1 MDPRRRCFGRPSC
14 GYGRALVSG
23 DIDPDHDFSVVTSSA
38 DGVAFVTV
46 SGQADLH
53 TAPELRSAISTVI
66 DGGIRS
72 LAIDLSDATFI
83 DSMTLGVLLGALK
96 RLTPLG
102 GKLVIVCPGQ
112 HVRRVFEITSLDR
125 VLALV
130 ETPDEAREWLAGATT
145 HRHA

>member
-1 MDPRRRCFGRPSC
+1 M
-14 GYGRALVSG
+14 SG
-23 DIDPDHDFSVVTSSA
+23 DSEHDHDFSVITSSD

-66 DGGIRS
+66 DGGTRR

-102 GKLVIVCPGQ
+102 GELVIVCPGQ

-130 ETPDEAREWLAGATT
+130 DTPNEAKERLAGAPPGVGP
-145 HRHA
+145 A